1 MDNGKERNEEDEDRF
16 FLQHGQNEKN
26 QEVKEFNGKNQD
38 FDEGNYVK
46 TAWFQ
51 RKLSG
56 WKTVSSLLIKM
67 VVTKLKT

>member
-1 MDNGKERNEEDEDRF
+1 MRKMKIVF
-16 FLQHGQNEKN
+16 FLQHRQNEKN

-51 RKLSG
+51 RKTIRLENCFITLDKDG
-56 WKTVSSLLIKM
+56 DY
-67 VVTKLKT
+67 